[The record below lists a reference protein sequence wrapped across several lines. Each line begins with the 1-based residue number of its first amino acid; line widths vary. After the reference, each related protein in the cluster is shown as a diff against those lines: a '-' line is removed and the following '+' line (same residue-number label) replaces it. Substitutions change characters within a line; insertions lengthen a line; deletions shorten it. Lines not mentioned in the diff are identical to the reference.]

1 MAGQGGGILVIY
13 MLRLAFWVF
22 VLFLALSF
30 FGISVQAIVNSP
42 AGQQN
47 FGYLA
52 YLIVFGINWVWSYLQ
67 TVVQRA
73 GF

>member
-1 MAGQGGGILVIY
+1 
-13 MLRLAFWVF
+13 MLRLAFWVI

-52 YLIVFGINWVWSYLQ
+52 YLIVFSVNWIWSYMQETAIRLG
-67 TVVQRA
+67 A
-73 GF
+73 GL